1 MMAAHAEDHLQAVI
15 QVLERGSMLKR
26 TFQKIIWRN
35 SLRRYL
41 RLRKRM
47 KISLDLLPK
56 KIYLKLTGVPSKE
69 WQT

>member
-47 KISLDLLPK
+47 KNSLDLLAK